1 MAIDLKINHKLI
13 KKMPVLDLEGEID
26 VYTYPA
32 LNEAM
37 LNLIKDGHSTMV
49 LNLEKVTYIDS
60 TGLGVMANS
69 TNKVADKHGEVRVV
83 CTQTQLIKIFT
94 VSGLTNKN
102 LKIFSSEAEALEPK
116 ARKK

>member
-1 MAIDLKINHKLI
+1 MAIDLKINHKLV
-13 KKMPVLDLEGEID
+13 KKTPVLDLEGEID

-37 LNLIKDGHSTMV
+37 LNLIKDGHTTMV

-69 TNKVADKHGEVRVV
+69 TNKVSDKQGELRVV
-83 CTQTQLIKIFT
+83 CTQPQLIKIFT

-102 LKIFSSEAEALEPK
+102 LKIFASESEALEPK